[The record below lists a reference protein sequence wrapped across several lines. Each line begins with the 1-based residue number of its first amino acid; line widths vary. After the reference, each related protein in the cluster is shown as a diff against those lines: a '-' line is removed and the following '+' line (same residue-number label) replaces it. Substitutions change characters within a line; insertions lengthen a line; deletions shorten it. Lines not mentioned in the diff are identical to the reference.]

1 MSHFLK
7 IYILLILILKKV
19 TNYHAVVRIVITTI

>member
-1 MSHFLK
+1 MGLANKTIVSKMSHFLK

-19 TNYHAVVRIVITTI
+19 LN